1 LPHVMKLVKANGSTI
16 YEGKCSALLF
26 SEGSDFPA
34 CFSTRFESSYSWHRD
49 DRGICGSC
57 RYHWGMASRKWR
69 MGLYIRIMGCL
80 EQGMLQARFVKNT
93 LVSSRMEEMFT
104 RKPKMIWR
112 VSWKLQ
118 MFLCELI
125 SFSAVKLHGTLML

>member
-1 LPHVMKLVKANGSTI
+1 
-16 YEGKCSALLF
+16 
-26 SEGSDFPA
+26 
-34 CFSTRFESSYSWHRD
+34 
-49 DRGICGSC
+49 
-57 RYHWGMASRKWR
+57 MASRKWR

-125 SFSAVKLHGTLML
+125 SFSAVKLHGTLMLWGQLVSHRNNSNLYKSICVDMPTCIYVYVYMYRFIYIYTYMYIK